1 MKVLNGPIKNNSM
14 VTMSVIYTAC
24 AVIPGKPMVM
34 DMKKRVMILL
44 LVTGAIAV
52 FYILDLQQF
61 LTLSSLKENRHALLI
76 AYQAHRPAFTI
87 GFILIYIVQTALS
100 LPGAAILTLAGGAI
114 FGAVMG
120 ALWVNIGASTGAL
133 LAFLLARTL
142 LRDWVINRFGK
153 KMKAFDRGLTQNG
166 LSYLLFLRLVPIFPF
181 FLVNLACGVTGL
193 SIRTYLVGTVIGI
206 LPGSFV
212 YANAGASLASIENI
226 GQVAGPR
233 VLTSLALLGIFALVP
248 VIYRR
253 WNKANDIAS

>member
-1 MKVLNGPIKNNSM
+1 MQ
-14 VTMSVIYTAC
+14 
-24 AVIPGKPMVM
+24 
-34 DMKKRVMILL
+34 KRIMILL
-44 LVTGAIAV
+44 MMAGAIAA
-52 FYILDLQQF
+52 FYILNLQQF
-61 LTLSSLKENRHALLI
+61 LTLASLKENRQSLML
-76 AYQAHRPAFTI
+76 AYQSHRPVFTI
-87 GFILIYIVQTALS
+87 GFILIYVIQTALS

-114 FGAVMG
+114 FGVLMG
-120 ALWVNIGASTGAL
+120 ALWVNIGATTGAL

-142 LRDWVINRFGK
+142 LRDWVVNRFGK
-153 KMKAFDRGLTQNG
+153 KMKAFDRGLMQNG
-166 LSYLLFLRLVPIFPF
+166 LSYLLFLRLVPLFPF

-206 LPGSFV
+206 LPGSLV

-253 WNKANDIAS
+253 WNKANDIAAS